1 MFLHV
6 LSDGTIYADQGK
18 RPDRKTKIIP
28 KGNLITIHKK
38 GIKESKKQSK
48 KEMLLIQMEDQEIKE
63 HDEIR

>member
-1 MFLHV
+1 VFLHV
-6 LSDGTIYADQGK
+6 LSDGTIYADQRK

-38 GIKESKKQSK
+38 GMKESKK
-48 KEMLLIQMEDQEIKE
+48 EMPLIQMEDQEIKE